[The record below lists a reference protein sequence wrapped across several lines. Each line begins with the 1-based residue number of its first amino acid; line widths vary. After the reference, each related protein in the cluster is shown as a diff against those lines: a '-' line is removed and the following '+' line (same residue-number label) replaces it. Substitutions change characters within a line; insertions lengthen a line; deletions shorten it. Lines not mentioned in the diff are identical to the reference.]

1 LPGPNSRQYRDNRS
15 RRQAVAIPNKA
26 VVSKSGRKVAFTASR
41 GLAKWNDMVLGQASK
56 NDIEVLEGIEEG
68 DSIIA
73 EMHLSLAHNSRVRIN
88 Q

>member
-1 LPGPNSRQYRDNRS
+1 
-15 RRQAVAIPNKA
+15 
-26 VVSKSGRKVAFTASR
+26 
-41 GLAKWNDMVLGQASK
+41 MVLGQASK